1 VATELH
7 CRFAMATRRSEH
19 VSPDATV
26 PAVAARFSWRH
37 QVSRARTH
45 FVAPRR
51 LFAALD
57 GRELLV
63 SGRRWRIEVFSV
75 RDLAGL
81 RWIQLALKGKSRQ
94 TFALKLDAGAGV
106 RRVVEAVTTQL
117 SSPAQLG
124 DMSNVA

>member
-1 VATELH
+1 MARRRTEN
-7 CRFAMATRRSEH
+7 
-19 VSPDATV
+19 VSQ
-26 PAVAARFSWRH
+26 AANMSDVSRFSWRTH
-37 QVSRARTH
+37 VDRARRN
-45 FVAPRR
+45 FVEPRR

-81 RWIQLALKGKSRQ
+81 RWIQLALKGKSRL
-94 TFALKLDAGAGV
+94 TLALKLDPGAGV

-117 SSPAQLG
+117 TAPSQLG